1 MSRIISQNEKVLY
14 QNQEVISQNKILLG
28 MLQKTPEALPE
39 DDASLFETDSLTEE
53 VVLSDIDIDELDSI
67 NDTVSYADSSYAD
80 TSYADTSYADTES
93 LVSEVSSVLPRRKLK
108 KSIKKLPSD
117 FLIIDEEKNSY
128 TPEEVEEMNDCELS
142 INFSRIVGQTQ
153 LYCNH
158 CHRQK
163 SLEYWIHSIRKR
175 CLKKDGLCATM
186 TVPKTCDHQQ
196 AVNSICNPVNNR
208 VYPTMRNPNA
218 SERTKHVIMES
229 KANCFE
235 KMGKEINPYK
245 YIPVSE
251 TITGN
256 NDLETE
262 LGLNIKVAKKS
273 KGAIINETPDGEIK
287 KKRSPKHYD
296 RIQQFKDLKEGL
308 ELTISY
314 KDKTATYIR
323 TANGVERNGITYKS
337 LMEAGRQFYK
347 ETGREKQTFNAWVEF
362 KVMENGKKVSVG
374 YM

>member
-1 MSRIISQNEKVLY
+1 MSSQITCTEIMSRIISQNEKVLY

-39 DDASLFETDSLTEE
+39 DNSSLFETDSLTEE
-53 VVLSDIDIDELDSI
+53 QTILSESNTDM
-67 NDTVSYADSSYAD
+67 DTVSSNITNVSYADSGSIYADSGSIYTDSGSIYTDSGSSYAD
-80 TSYADTSYADTES
+80 SGSSYADSGSSYADTES

-208 VYPTMRNPNA
+208 VYPTMRNPNT
-218 SERTKHVIMES
+218 SERTKQLFMEA
-229 KANCFE
+229 KAMCFE

-251 TITGN
+251 HIAQPTAVDTKLP
-256 NDLETE
+256 DE
-262 LGLNIKVAKKS
+262 LSSKVAEYKSFFKIFKAKKEEYDAN
-273 KGAIINETPDGEIK
+273 KTKELKKELLKMKEDAEKLLLEIK
-287 KKRSPKHYD
+287 ELKAG
-296 RIQQFKDLKEGL
+296 KEG
-308 ELTISY
+308 
-314 KDKTATYIR
+314 K
-323 TANGVERNGITYKS
+323 
-337 LMEAGRQFYK
+337 
-347 ETGREKQTFNAWVEF
+347 
-362 KVMENGKKVSVG
+362 
-374 YM
+374 

>member
-39 DDASLFETDSLTEE
+39 DNSSLFETDSLTEE
-53 VVLSDIDIDELDSI
+53 QTILSESNTDM
-67 NDTVSYADSSYAD
+67 DTVSSNITNVSYADSGSIYADSGSIYTDSGSIYTDSGSSYAD
-80 TSYADTSYADTES
+80 SGSSYADTES

-208 VYPTMRNPNA
+208 VYPTMRNPNT
-218 SERTKHVIMES
+218 SERTKQLFMEA
-229 KANCFE
+229 KAMCFE

-251 TITGN
+251 HIAQPTAVDTKLP
-256 NDLETE
+256 DE
-262 LGLNIKVAKKS
+262 LSSKVAEYKSFFKIFKAKKEEYDAN
-273 KGAIINETPDGEIK
+273 KTKELKKELLKMKEDAEKLLLEIK
-287 KKRSPKHYD
+287 ELKAG
-296 RIQQFKDLKEGL
+296 KEG
-308 ELTISY
+308 
-314 KDKTATYIR
+314 K
-323 TANGVERNGITYKS
+323 
-337 LMEAGRQFYK
+337 
-347 ETGREKQTFNAWVEF
+347 
-362 KVMENGKKVSVG
+362 
-374 YM
+374 